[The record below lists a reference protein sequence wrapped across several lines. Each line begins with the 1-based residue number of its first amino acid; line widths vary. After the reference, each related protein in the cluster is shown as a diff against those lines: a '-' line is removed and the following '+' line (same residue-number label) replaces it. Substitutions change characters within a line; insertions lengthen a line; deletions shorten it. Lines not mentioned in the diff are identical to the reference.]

1 MIKSGIYL
9 IKHKS
14 IKNLVYVGKS
24 VNIYKRWGQHKTGFR
39 SAKKL
44 QEAFKKYGIDL
55 FEFSILEEV
64 NNPKEMGKKETQYID
79 FYDSWKNG
87 LNGSRAGGEWGSYA
101 RSFVKNSSFKYYN
114 KTDAHKISSKK
125 AGSVG
130 GLRANSNIYRMTH
143 NNQIYVFVGTTI
155 ISQFLGINSNILRN
169 WATNGK
175 NFKIF
180 SNSSIKILGK
190 ARDFNDIAPNT
201 IYKEEKS
208 GELLEVFRR
217 V

>member
-24 VNIYKRWGQHKTGFR
+24 VNIHKRWEQHKTGFR

-55 FEFSILEEV
+55 FEFSILEEI

-101 RSFVKNSSFKYYN
+101 RSFVKNSSFKHYN

-125 AGSVG
+125 AGSIG
-130 GLRANSNIYRMTH
+130 GLRAKSNLYKMFHENKIY
-143 NNQIYVFVGTTI
+143 IFIGTTTPA
-155 ISQFLGINSNILRN
+155 QFFNINPNTFKN
-169 WATNGK
+169 WATAGK
-175 NFKIF
+175 NYKVL
-180 SNSSIKILGK
+180 NKSSIEILGK
-190 ARDFNDIAPNT
+190 AKNFDNIAPNT
-201 IYKEEKS
+201 IYQEEKS

-217 V
+217 A

>member
-1 MIKSGIYL
+1 VDIKQ
-9 IKHKS
+9 
-14 IKNLVYVGKS
+14 
-24 VNIYKRWGQHKTGFR
+24 RWKQHRTGFR

-44 QEAFKKYGIDL
+44 QEAFKTYGIES
-55 FEFSILEEV
+55 FEFSILEEIK
-64 NNPKEMGKKETQYID
+64 NPKEMGQKETQYID
-79 FYDSWKNG
+79 FYDSWRDG

-101 RSFVKNSSFKYYN
+101 RSFVKTPSFLTYN
-114 KTDAHKISSKK
+114 GTKKHKLSSKK

-143 NNQIYVFVGTTI
+143 KNQIYIFVGTTI
-155 ISQFLGINSNILRN
+155 ISQYLGINSNTLRN

-190 ARDFNDIAPNT
+190 ARDFNNIAPNT

-217 V
+217 A

>member
-1 MIKSGIYL
+1 MTNSGIYL

-24 VNIYKRWGQHKTGFR
+24 VNISQRWKQHSTGFR

-44 QEAFKKYGIDL
+44 QEAFKDYGTDS

-64 NNPKEMGKKETQYID
+64 NDSKKMGQKETQYID
-79 FYDSWKNG
+79 LYDSWKNG
-87 LNGSRAGGEWGSYA
+87 LNGSRASGEWGSYA
-101 RSFVKNSSFKYYN
+101 RSFVKAVGFINYN
-114 KTDAHKISSKK
+114 GTEQHRLSSKK

-130 GLRANSNIYRMTH
+130 GLRAKSNVYRMFH
-143 NNQIYVFVGTTI
+143 DNKFYIFIGTTI
-155 ISQFLGINSNILRN
+155 AAQFFGINSNTLRN
-169 WATNGK
+169 WATNCK
-175 NFKIF
+175 PFKIF
-180 SNSSIKILGK
+180 SNSSIEILGK
-190 ARDFNDIAPNT
+190 AKNLRDIAPNT
-201 IYKEEKS
+201 IYQEEKS